1 MVDFTISGQLGG
13 VAPAPIGDNEMLQGI
28 GYPLRPVNEVTVNA
42 YTLKATDDAGSGDVA
57 SDVNAT
63 DFTGQGDPVSPD
75 TYMHIRSADIVNFVH
90 KDVLYSYTGPKDVLV
105 GLGGDYTTLTA
116 DFIAQ
121 GTADHDLLN
130 NISAD
135 DHHDQSHA
143 HDGAD
148 SSGTVAHVDLTGKTV
163 DDHHAQSHA
172 HNGAD
177 SSGTVA
183 HASLTGKTTDDHH
196 PISHVHNGVDGS
208 GQVNHVNVLLRDAA
222 NSHPQGAVTDL
233 VADQATQNGRL
244 DTLEA
249 ITNALYDIS
258 LEEAIMINPTA
269 ASFADGATI
278 TNYTTSEAIDP
289 AALIVEDLVNGTVTI
304 GVEGWYTLSGY
315 LEATGS
321 NNSAFY
327 GVRVHADASDFI
339 LGIQEW
345 SNSTPGMAFSGAIK
359 VPLTAGTVVR
369 MSAYASTGTLDVV
382 NGSLSVEMESLN

>member
-1 MVDFTISGQLGG
+1 MVDFTVSGQLGG
-13 VAPAPIGDNEMLQGI
+13 VAPSPIGEEKLLQGI
-28 GYPLRPVNEVTVNA
+28 GHPLRQVNEVTVNA

-57 SDVNAT
+57 TDVNAT
-63 DFTGQGDPVSPD
+63 DFTGQGDPASP
-75 TYMHIRSADIVNFVH
+75 TPYMHIRSADIINFVH
-90 KDVLYSYTGPKDVLV
+90 KDVLYSYTGPKDVTV
-105 GLGGDYTTLTA
+105 GIGGAYTTVTA

-135 DHHDQSHA
+135 DHHSQSHA

-148 SSGTVAHVDLTGKTV
+148 SSGTVAHVDVTGKTAN
-163 DDHHAQSHA
+163 DHHSQSHA

-196 PISHVHNGVDGS
+196 AISHVHNGVDGS
-208 GQVNHVNVLLRDAA
+208 GQVNHVNILLRDAA
-222 NSHPQGAVTDL
+222 DSHPQSAVTAL
-233 VADQATQNGRL
+233 VADQATQDGRL
-244 DTLEA
+244 DTIET
-249 ITNALYDIS
+249 IMNALYDIS
-258 LEEAIMINPTA
+258 LEEAIMINPTP

-278 TNYTTSEAIDP
+278 TDYTNSKPIDVS
-289 AALIVEDLVNGTVTI
+289 ASIAEDLVNGTVTI
-304 GVEGWYTLSGY
+304 GVEGWYTISGY

-327 GVRVHADASDFI
+327 GARVHADASDFI

-345 SNSTPGMAFSGAIK
+345 SNSTPGMAFSGSIR
-359 VPLTAGTVVR
+359 VPLTVGTVIR